1 MLGFKVMSQPA
12 QPSPEHLELFLDRP
26 PAPLLMGQYF
36 MVSLGLISIMLG
48 LFVVIPWII
57 LIGIVLILLQRFWVF
72 SPLWVLVL
80 RREHNTISLYRLNP
94 IWVVHPKAKTPV
106 FAVRRL
112 SYLRGGDLLPSK
124 TKQGRAVLSL
134 SLRFESEESLTLSQ
148 GQNEEVMMSLGKRIL
163 EFANL
168 PAGLLRKQ

>member
-1 MLGFKVMSQPA
+1 MSQPA
-12 QPSPEHLELFLDRP
+12 ANKPENKQHLELLLDRP
-26 PAPLLMGQYF
+26 PAPLLMAQYL
-36 MVSLGLISIMLG
+36 MVSLGLMSIMLG
-48 LFVVIPWII
+48 LFVGIPWII
-57 LIGIVLILLQRFWVF
+57 LIGGVLILLQRFWVF

-80 RREHNTISLYRLNP
+80 QREHNTISLYRLNP

-112 SYLRGGDLLPSK
+112 SYLKGGDLLPSK
-124 TKQGRAVLSL
+124 TKQGRSVLSL
-134 SLRFESEESLTLSQ
+134 SLRFESEEGLTLSQ
-148 GQNEEVMMSLGKRIL
+148 GQSEEVMMSLGKRIL